1 MEGFNAESFS
11 AALALIGAV
20 ILVSALLSGII
31 EKSGLPQVAFF
42 LALGAALGPAGLG
55 VLDIGLDSPMLRIV
69 ATLSLVMVLFT
80 DAVTLNLSEVRKNGK
95 LALLVCGPGTLF
107 SAVLIGVASWAIL
120 GLPPAAAAIV
130 GAALASTDPVLL
142 KNLIRLPGVPNS
154 TRQALRLESGMND
167 IVLLPIVLVAIVFLE
182 GNSTPNTDDLV
193 KLGLDLLILGPG
205 AGIGIG
211 LLAVATMDLIRRR
224 FGIRRDYESLYSL
237 GVAFTAYAAAEAVH
251 GSGFLA
257 AFAAGL
263 TISALDIE
271 LCDCFLEYG
280 ETTAEMALLLTF
292 VLFGGSLIWSG
303 FGVLTLATFA
313 FALVVFLIRPVAF
326 SLALAPIKLSSRSR
340 WLIAFYGPR
349 GLSSLLLVLLAVFE
363 KVPGSEYLFQVCCLV
378 VLLSILI
385 HGFSPAII
393 SRTRGRSKQAAL
405 ARQAPVPEAAPE
417 ALLQAPMQAPVQAPV
432 PAPTQ
437 ASVPAPLPPAPV
449 SEAPRQSQPAA
460 DGATV
465 ILPARSEEKFGDS
478 HAAEKQKLSFDLSK
492 SLPLRNPVHK
502 PPSTA
507 SEQHFEPPP
516 PKEPPVTA
524 PADEEVPD
532 AMDGRSSREFITI
545 DGLKKLWQKG
555 EPVIVLDVRTERTFE
570 IDASQGKGALRLNP
584 MYATREANEHNLPKQ
599 AWLIA
604 YCA

>member
-1 MEGFNAESFS
+1 MEGFNTESFT

-20 ILVSALLSGII
+20 ILISALLSGII

-55 VLDIGLDSPMLRIV
+55 VLNIQLDSAMLRIV

-80 DAVTLNLSEVRKNGK
+80 DAVTLNLNEVRKNGK
-95 LALLVCGPGTLF
+95 LALLVCGPGTLL
-107 SAVLIGVASWAIL
+107 SAVLIAVASWAML
-120 GLPPAAAAIV
+120 GLSPAAAAIV

-167 IVLLPIVLVAIVFLE
+167 IVLLPIVLVALVFLE
-182 GNSTPNTDDLV
+182 PGTAPNTDGLV
-193 KLGLDLLILGPG
+193 KLGLDLLVLGPG
-205 AGIGIG
+205 AGIGVG

-303 FGVLTLATFA
+303 FGILTLTTFA
-313 FALVVFLIRPVAF
+313 FAVVALLVRPAAFLV
-326 SLALAPIKLSSRSR
+326 ALAPIKLIPRSR
-340 WLIAFYGPR
+340 WLIAWYGPR
-349 GLSSLLLVLLAVFE
+349 GLSTLLLVLLAVFAQA
-363 KVPGSEYLFQVCCLV
+363 PGSVYLFQICCLV
-378 VLLSILI
+378 VLLSILL
-385 HGFSPAII
+385 HGFSPALV
-393 SRTRGRSKQAAL
+393 SRTRARVKNQPL
-405 ARQAPVPEAAPE
+405 APITAAPE
-417 ALLQAPMQAPVQAPV
+417 G
-432 PAPTQ
+432 TQ
-437 ASVPAPLPPAPV
+437 AKTVSFGPASTLPAGTQTPDGGPPPLPDSAQVAPATGPV
-449 SEAPRQSQPAA
+449 S
-460 DGATV
+460 
-465 ILPARSEEKFGDS
+465 LPEKNRTPV
-478 HAAEKQKLSFDLSK
+478 HTEKQKVDFIFPAKPEHDKPLAQAPTHAQDV
-492 SLPLRNPVHK
+492 SLEIPAHPTTKPKPAHTSQEEAEDNSGPVDIRNK
-502 PPSTA
+502 
-507 SEQHFEPPP
+507 
-516 PKEPPVTA
+516 
-524 PADEEVPD
+524 
-532 AMDGRSSREFITI
+532 REFITL
-545 DGLKKLWQKG
+545 DEFKELLQKG
-555 EPVIVLDVRTERTFE
+555 EPVVILDVRTERTFE
-570 IDASQGKGALRLNP
+570 IDQKQAKEAVRINP
-584 MYATREANEHNLPKQ
+584 AFAVKQATEKNLPRN
-599 AWLIA
+599 AWIIA